1 MWPTKSERPE
11 GRKNPGPA
19 GDTAIVNSWNA
30 PGNSAGDGPHKKAGN
45 TSVSGFLNALWI
57 IPILGVLILLHEL
70 GHFVMA
76 RRAGVKVEE
85 FGIGLPPRI
94 WGKQRGETLYS
105 INALPIG
112 GFVRV
117 LGEDGKS
124 FSKDSMQA
132 KTAWQRAKFL
142 GAGSAMNF
150 LTAFLLIGVL
160 VATDKEPPDNLTQN
174 VYIAEVVAQSPAEAA
189 GWQAGDQ
196 IVEAGGTAVT
206 SNSVLENAIVDN
218 AGEELLVV
226 IERNGEKFQST
237 VVPRVDPPPGEGRTG
252 IRMQGAWA
260 APVVV
265 EDVPEGSYAAQA
277 GLHEGD
283 IITQLGDQSIED
295 PLGYAHYL
303 SAHAGETV
311 TVTAQRGSE
320 SITGE
325 TVVPRVMPTEGD
337 PLGATLAQDIDYQR
351 VPILEI
357 PGETV
362 SRTVDTIRGMGRG
375 LADLVSGRTPLDEV
389 AGPIGMG
396 QLTSEV
402 ISESP
407 EPLWVT
413 LVGIAT
419 LLSLN
424 LGLLNL
430 LPLPALDGGRLLFVV
445 LEVLRRGK
453 RVPPEKEGIVH
464 LVGLAILLTLM
475 FAIAFQD
482 VDRLISGGS
491 FLK

>member
-1 MWPTKSERPE
+1 M
-11 GRKNPGPA
+11 
-19 GDTAIVNSWNA
+19 
-30 PGNSAGDGPHKKAGN
+30 
-45 TSVSGFLNALWI
+45 SGFLNALWI
-57 IPILGVLILLHEL
+57 IPILAVLILIHEL

-76 RRAGVKVEE
+76 RRAGVRVEE
-85 FGIGLPPRI
+85 FGLGLPPRI
-94 WGKQRGETLYS
+94 WGRQRGDTLYS

-124 FSKDSMQA
+124 TDPESMQS

-160 VATDKEPPDNLTQN
+160 VATDKQAPDDLGQN
-174 VYIAEVVAQSPAEAA
+174 VYIAEVVANSPAEAA
-189 GWQAGDQ
+189 GWLAGDQ
-196 IVEAGGTAVT
+196 IIEADGVAVT
-206 SNSVLENAIVDN
+206 SNTILEDAIVENAGGD
-218 AGEELLVV
+218 LMVV
-226 IERNGEKFQST
+226 IERDGQMFQSNVT
-237 VVPRVDPPPGEGRTG
+237 PRVDPPPGEGRTG
-252 IRMQGAWA
+252 IRMQAAWI

-265 EDVPEGSYAAQA
+265 EDVPNDSFAAQA
-277 GLHEGD
+277 GLQDGD
-283 IITQLGDQSIED
+283 IITKLDEQVIED
-295 PLGYAHYL
+295 PIAYSTYL
-303 SAHAGETV
+303 AEHAGDTV
-311 TVTAQRGSE
+311 TVTAQRGTATIS
-320 SITGE
+320 GE
-325 TVVPRVMPTEGD
+325 TIVPRVMPAQGD
-337 PLGATLAQDIDYQR
+337 PLGATLAQDIDYER
-351 VPILEI
+351 VSLTAL

-362 SRTVDTIRGMGRG
+362 SRFFETIRGMGRG
-375 LADLVSGRTPLDEV
+375 LADLVSGRTPLDEI

-402 ISESP
+402 IAESP
-407 EPLWVT
+407 EPLWIT

-430 LPLPALDGGRLLFVV
+430 LPLPALDGGRLLFVG

-475 FAIAFQD
+475 FAIAYQD
-482 VDRLISGGS
+482 VARLISGGS
-491 FLK
+491 FLE

>member
-1 MWPTKSERPE
+1 
-11 GRKNPGPA
+11 
-19 GDTAIVNSWNA
+19 
-30 PGNSAGDGPHKKAGN
+30 
-45 TSVSGFLNALWI
+45 VSGFLNALWI
-57 IPILGVLILLHEL
+57 IPILGVLILLHEI

-76 RRAGVKVEE
+76 RRAGVRVEE

-94 WGKQRGETLYS
+94 WGKQRGDTLFS

-124 FSKDSMQA
+124 NDPESMQS
-132 KTAWQRAKFL
+132 KTAWQRTKFL
-142 GAGSAMNF
+142 AAGSAMNF

-160 VATDKEPPDNLTQN
+160 VATDEQAPDNLSQN
-174 VYIAEVVAQSPAEAA
+174 VYIAEVVAASPAEAV

-196 IVEAGGTAVT
+196 IIEADGVAVT
-206 SNSVLENAIVDN
+206 SNTVLETAIVAN
-218 AGEELLVV
+218 AGEDLMVV
-226 IERNGEKFQST
+226 IERDGQMFQSNVT
-237 VVPRVDPPPGEGRTG
+237 PRVDPPAGEGRTG
-252 IRMQGAWA
+252 IRMQAAWV
-260 APVVV
+260 APVLV
-265 EDVPEGSYAAQA
+265 EDVPENSFAAQA
-277 GLHEGD
+277 GLQEGD
-283 IITQLGDQSIED
+283 IITRLGDEVIDD
-295 PLGYAHYL
+295 PLGYAQFL
-303 SAHAGETV
+303 ARNAGETV
-311 TVTAQRGSE
+311 VVTAQRGTE
-320 SITGE
+320 VITGE
-325 TVVPRVMPTEGD
+325 TIVPRVMPTEGD
-337 PLGATLAQDIDYQR
+337 PLGASLTQAIDYER
-351 VPILEI
+351 VSLVQL

-362 SRTVDTIRGMGRG
+362 SRFFETIRGMGRG
-375 LADLVSGRTPLDEV
+375 LADLVSGRTPLDEI

-407 EPLWVT
+407 EPLWIT

-430 LPLPALDGGRLLFVV
+430 LPLPALDGGRLLFVG

-453 RVPPEKEGIVH
+453 RVPPEKEGLVH

-491 FLK
+491 FLE

>member
-1 MWPTKSERPE
+1 
-11 GRKNPGPA
+11 
-19 GDTAIVNSWNA
+19 
-30 PGNSAGDGPHKKAGN
+30 
-45 TSVSGFLNALWI
+45 VSGVLNALWI
-57 IPILGVLILLHEL
+57 VPILAILILLHEL

-76 RRAGVKVEE
+76 RRAGVRVDE

-94 WGKQRGETLYS
+94 WGKQRGDTLFS

-124 FSKDSMQA
+124 FAPDSMQA
-132 KTAWQRAKFL
+132 KSAWQRTKFL

-160 VATDKEPPDNLTQN
+160 VATDKQAPDNLSQN
-174 VYIAEVVAQSPAEAA
+174 VYIAEVVANSPAAAA
-189 GWQAGDQ
+189 GWQEGDQ
-196 IVEAGGTAVT
+196 IVEAAGEPVT
-206 SNSVLENAIVDN
+206 SNSELADTIVEK
-218 AGEELLVV
+218 AGQNLMVV
-226 IERNGEKFQST
+226 IERDGQLFQST
-237 VVPRVDPPPGEGRTG
+237 VTPREDPPPGEGRTG
-252 IRMQGAWA
+252 IRMQAAWI
-260 APVVV
+260 APLVVK
-265 EDVPEGSYAAQA
+265 DVPADSFAAQA
-277 GLHEGD
+277 GLRDGD
-283 IITQLGDQSIED
+283 VITKLGDQPIAD
-295 PLGYAHYL
+295 PLAYSYYL
-303 SAHAGETV
+303 SAHPGETV
-311 TVTAQRGSE
+311 TVTAQRGAE
-320 SITGE
+320 TITGE
-325 TVVPRVMPTEGD
+325 TVVPRVMPSEGD
-337 PLGATLAQDIDYQR
+337 PLGAELAQDIDYER
-351 VPILEI
+351 VSLVEL

-362 SRTVDTIRGMGRG
+362 SRFFETIRGMGRG

-402 ISESP
+402 ISDSP
-407 EPLWVT
+407 EPLWIT

-430 LPLPALDGGRLLFVV
+430 LPLPALDGGRLLFVG

-453 RVPPEKEGIVH
+453 RVPPEKEGLVH

-482 VDRLISGGS
+482 IDRLISGGS
-491 FLK
+491 FLE